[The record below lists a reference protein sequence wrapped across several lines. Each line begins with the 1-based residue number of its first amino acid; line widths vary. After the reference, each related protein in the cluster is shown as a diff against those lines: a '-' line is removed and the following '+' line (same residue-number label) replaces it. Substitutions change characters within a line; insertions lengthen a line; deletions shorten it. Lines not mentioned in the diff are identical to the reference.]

1 MLSPSCSAVLASEH
15 PSSASKKKK
24 NNIDVV
30 GAVNATGDIIVFFS
44 LHPKNNT
51 DNCSRLLTART
62 RCYLQSGNHTSVFA
76 TLLLLKP
83 GAYFNSTFVFLF
95 ICFYLLFQLLSR
107 AWQTSKQLVAVCVE
121 ECLEPVCHSQVLLL
135 VAAAQE
141 TVAAAA
147 PPAVHSRCCC
157 RMCFLS
163 LCSLCFWRENM
174 HPMTVGGFIFLP
186 WAACVETV
194 LLNVGLNNAP
204 LLLCDVTPARC
215 PLTPGPA
222 HLHRDLHARLQRR
235 HNIQPLAPG
244 THISFYFLL
253 FCCCFNE
260 MQGDMS
266 FFFFCLRVKKKKE
279 CHFFFSCRFIV
290 LILYSDFFVMFVF

>member
-1 MLSPSCSAVLASEH
+1 MCGGVSGASVSLSS
-15 PSSASKKKK
+15 SSACSCC
-24 NNIDVV
+24 
-30 GAVNATGDIIVFFS
+30 TGDSGGGGSTCYSQPLLLPHVF
-44 LHPKNNT
+44 PVP
-51 DNCSRLLTART
+51 
-62 RCYLQSGNHTSVFA
+62 VF
-76 TLLLLKP
+76 TLL
-83 GAYFNSTFVFLF
+83 
-95 ICFYLLFQLLSR
+95 
-107 AWQTSKQLVAVCVE
+107 
-121 ECLEPVCHSQVLLL
+121 
-135 VAAAQE
+135 
-141 TVAAAA
+141 
-147 PPAVHSRCCC
+147 
-157 RMCFLS
+157 
-163 LCSLCFWRENM
+163 WRENM
-174 HPMTVGGFIFLP
+174 HPMAVGVFIFLP

-222 HLHRDLHARLQRR
+222 LHARLQRR

-266 FFFFCLRVKKKKE
+266 FFFFVWELKKE
-279 CHFFFSCRFIV
+279 KNVIFFFSCRFIV